1 MDAYKSYIGDHLI
14 SCANYPGYQKQVSD
28 YSGTDLIA
36 LIKRPMQGSAIA
48 QDAMAQTKTVVVN
61 DDPPLIFTRQGL
73 EYYSGKLSLTTH
85 LLSIRKISELKGANK
100 TVIKIS

>member
-14 SCANYPGYQKQVSD
+14 SCANYPGYHKGLAGYSD
-28 YSGTDLIA
+28 GDLTA
-36 LIKRPMQGSAIA
+36 LIKRPMQGSVVA

-61 DDPPLIFTRQGL
+61 DDAPLVFTRVGL
-73 EYYSGKLSLTTH
+73 EYYSGKLSLTAH
-85 LLSIRKISELKGANK
+85 LLLIRKMCDLREAGK